1 MDTDDDKRTIR
12 NKEVRLLTT
21 VYSNMNP
28 FQRLISPRLPQAAV
42 GMSGEAATAVQLE
55 RRGGGLVV
63 RSAGLLPLP
72 AGLVRPSFDE
82 PNVSDGAELA
92 GALNELLTSAGQVRR
107 KRWSVALPEAATR
120 TSILTM
126 ETAPASRAE
135 GEEMLRW
142 KTERALGAPLDEL
155 RVSRERLKQDAQ
167 GRERHLVT
175 AVRLSVL
182 AEYEQVFAALGW
194 NAGLILPRHM
204 GEAWWLM
211 RDGAQAAGADSLL
224 VSSHAEGFT
233 AVVLRAGAPLYVR
246 GVICETEDRAD
257 ELYRFLLFYR
267 DRTFPQAAE
276 GVEPPAPLYGAGLG
290 RLLVA
295 GTGLDESAP
304 RAVQPSDLRL
314 TFPAA
319 GIDFRQI
326 AAPAGLAALAWA

>member
-1 MDTDDDKRTIR
+1 
-12 NKEVRLLTT
+12 
-21 VYSNMNP
+21 MNP

-42 GMSGEAATAVQLE
+42 GLSGEAASVVQLE
-55 RRGGGLVV
+55 RRGGGLAV

-72 AGLVRPSFDE
+72 AGLVRPGFDE
-82 PNVSDGAELA
+82 QNVSDGAGLA
-92 GALNELLTSAGQVRR
+92 GALTELLTSAGQARR

-135 GEEMLRW
+135 AEEMLRW

-155 RVSRERLKQDAQ
+155 RVSRERLNRDAQ
-167 GRERHLVT
+167 GRERYLVT
-175 AVRLSVL
+175 GVRLAVL

-194 NAGLILPRHM
+194 KAGLILPRHM

-211 RDGAQAAGADSLL
+211 RDGGGKAAGADSLL

-233 AVVLRAGAPLYVR
+233 AVVLRSGSPLYVR
-246 GVICETEDRAD
+246 GVICEREDRAD

-267 DRTFPQAAE
+267 DRTSPQPAE
-276 GVEPPAPLYGAGLG
+276 GAEAPPPLYGAGLG

-295 GTGLDESAP
+295 GTGLDESEARAIVEETLSAAP
-304 RAVQPSDLRL
+304 RAVQPADLRL

>member
-1 MDTDDDKRTIR
+1 
-12 NKEVRLLTT
+12 
-21 VYSNMNP
+21 MNP

-42 GMSGEAATAVQLE
+42 GLSGEAASVVQLE
-55 RRGGGLVV
+55 RRGGGLAV

-82 PNVSDGAELA
+82 QNVSDGAELA
-92 GALNELLTSAGQVRR
+92 GALTELLTSAGLARR
-107 KRWSVALPEAATR
+107 RRWSVALPEAATR

-135 GEEMLRW
+135 AEEMLRW
-142 KTERALGAPLDEL
+142 KTERALGAQLDEL
-155 RVSRERLKQDAQ
+155 RISRERLKSDAQ
-167 GRERHLVT
+167 GRLRYLVT

-182 AEYEQVFAALGW
+182 AEYELVFAALGW

-211 RDGAQAAGADSLL
+211 RDGGREAAGADSLL

-233 AVVLRAGAPLYVR
+233 AVVLRAGSPLFVR

-267 DRTFPQAAE
+267 DRTSPQAAE
-276 GVEPPAPLYGAGLG
+276 GEAAPAPLYGAGLG

-295 GTGLDESAP
+295 GTGLEESEARAVVEETLSTAP
-304 RAVQPSDLRL
+304 RAVLPADLRL

-326 AAPAGLAALAWA
+326 AAPAGLAALAWG

>member
-1 MDTDDDKRTIR
+1 
-12 NKEVRLLTT
+12 
-21 VYSNMNP
+21 MNP

-42 GMSGEAATAVQLE
+42 GLSGEAASVVQLE
-55 RRGGGLVV
+55 RRGGGLAV

-72 AGLVRPSFDE
+72 AGLVRPGFDE
-82 PNVSDGAELA
+82 QNVSDGAELA
-92 GALNELLTSAGQVRR
+92 GALTELLTSAGQTRR

-126 ETAPASRAE
+126 ESAPASRAE

-142 KTERALGAPLDEL
+142 KTERALGATLDEL
-155 RVSRERLKQDAQ
+155 RVTRERLRRDPQ
-167 GRERHLVT
+167 GRERYLVT
-175 AVRLSVL
+175 AVRLTVL

-211 RDGAQAAGADSLL
+211 RDGGGQAARAGADSLL

-233 AVVLRAGAPLYVR
+233 AVVLRAGSPLYVR
-246 GVICETEDRAD
+246 VVICETEDRAD

-267 DRTFPQAAE
+267 DRTSPQAAE
-276 GVEPPAPLYGAGLG
+276 GEAEAPPPVYGSGLG
-290 RLLVA
+290 CLLVA
-295 GTGLDESAP
+295 GTGIDEAQARAIVEETLSAAP
-304 RAVQPSDLRL
+304 RAVQPADLRL
-314 TFPAA
+314 AFPAA

>member
-1 MDTDDDKRTIR
+1 
-12 NKEVRLLTT
+12 
-21 VYSNMNP
+21 MNP
-28 FQRLISPRLPQAAV
+28 FQKLISPRLPQAAV
-42 GMSGEAATAVQLE
+42 GLSGEAASVVQLE
-55 RRGGGLVV
+55 RRGGGLAV

-82 PNVSDGAELA
+82 QNVSDGAELA
-92 GALNELLTSAGQVRR
+92 GALNELLTSAGLARR

-126 ETAPASRAE
+126 ETSPSSRAE
-135 GEEMLRW
+135 AEEMLRW

-155 RVSRERLKQDAQ
+155 RVSRERLKPDAQ
-167 GRERHLVT
+167 GRARYLVT
-175 AVRLSVL
+175 AVRLVVL

-194 NAGLILPRHM
+194 SAGLILPRHM

-211 RDGAQAAGADSLL
+211 RDGGRAPAAAGADSLL

-233 AVVLRAGAPLYVR
+233 AVVLRAGSPLYVR

-267 DRTFPQAAE
+267 DRTSPQAADGLE
-276 GVEPPAPLYGAGLG
+276 EAPAPPLYGEGIG

-295 GTGLDESAP
+295 GTGLDEEQARAIVEETLSTAP
-304 RAVQPSDLRL
+304 RAIQPADLRL
-314 TFPAA
+314 AFPAA